1 MALPSSN
8 LAFSDCSVALGNPAL
23 NLGDNLSASVLFY
36 DDWTAPNGIIGYGQT
51 QASGNNRIANV
62 PVSSQVNLSD
72 YLGLTVVGS
81 NAAIGNNSQSYWT
94 YWDNALPDSADE
106 IFNLYFRLK
115 NSGSTNTLVSE
126 NLSDLTPGNSFGYNN
141 IGHFV
146 PLVHYAYWQVEF
158 TTGKP
163 ATSPFDFEILCST
176 DEGTNYTSVF
186 NINQNWTNNT
196 TYTFTWNDGGGN
208 LSVETASPTSG
219 YLFQMLFY

>member
-8 LAFSDCSVALGNPAL
+8 LSFSVCSTEMGNATPVAS
-23 NLGDNLSASVLFY
+23 DNLSASVLFY
-36 DDWTAPNGIIGYGQT
+36 NDWTAPNGIYGYGQQ

-72 YLGLTVVGS
+72 YLGLTVVG
-81 NAAIGNNSQSYWT
+81 NDEAIGNGAQSYWT
-94 YWDNALPDSADE
+94 YWDNSLPDPNDV
-106 IFNLYFRLK
+106 IYDLYFRLK

-126 NLSDLTPGNSFGYNN
+126 NLGALSIGSSVGYTN
-141 IGHFV
+141 IGYLV

-176 DEGTNYTSVF
+176 DEGTSYTSVF
-186 NINQNWTNNT
+186 NINQNWTNST

-208 LSVETASPTSG
+208 LSVETASPTCG

>member
-1 MALPSSN
+1 MALPASN
-8 LAFSDCSVALGNPAL
+8 LAFSDCSVALGNPGL

-36 DDWTAPNGIIGYGQT
+36 DDWTAPNGIIGYGQQ

-81 NAAIGNNSQSYWT
+81 NEAIGSGAQSYWT
-94 YWDNALPDSADE
+94 YWSSTLPDSND
-106 IFNLYFRLK
+106 IIYDLYFRLK

-126 NLSDLTPGNSFGYNN
+126 NLSDLPAGSDYGYTN
-141 IGHFV
+141 IGENY

-176 DEGTNYTSVF
+176 DDGANYTQIFS
-186 NINQNWTNNT
+186 INQSWADNT
-196 TYTFTWNDGGGN
+196 TYTFTWNDGAGN
-208 LSVETASPTSG
+208 LSVETANPTSG